1 MFWLFGF
8 VLLIVFHEVGVFFLP
23 FLLSFVDLVDPL
35 LYACSLLL
43 AIRINCNRRLIQ
55 GLLLVLQPF

>member
-23 FLLSFVDLVDPL
+23 FLLSFVNLVDPL
-35 LYACSLLL
+35 FYAYPLLL
-43 AIRINCNRRLIQ
+43 AIRIICNRRLIQ